1 MTRRI
6 RLGWAAL
13 AAALALA
20 ACLPPLEPLP
30 TPLVVPTALPV
41 TATLTPEPTEPPTP
55 TAPPTA
61 TDAPTPTD
69 APTATA
75 APRTIYDIFYTEDGQ
90 PMLVTAAGEGAHPLD
105 LGFDDETTLTS
116 ISPDGQWLAY
126 FTGGVI
132 YTYNFLTKTGPD
144 PFVEAAYVKALRW
157 KPDSNTLYFAVYPR
171 GGREMGGG
179 IWSFS
184 FTAIDP
190 INHVNSTE
198 ARGDWRRF
206 DFSPDGL
213 LAALCP
219 APEEAGFTCGGLY
232 ILDIVLRLA
241 QKVDLPRGCDPV
253 YLAWSPDGTRLA
265 VGCSGLLGGGA
276 KIYIV
281 DPRSLTSF
289 MLSPRGYSD
298 SWPVWSLDGTQ
309 IAFRSCIDQCEIWV
323 TDAEDG
329 EQRRAVGT
337 PIIGTGRLLWAPDGN
352 LLAAVRDERNLEA
365 GIYRISPE
373 TGGAVLVTPA
383 KLSML
388 QGVRAYEVA
397 GGQ

>member
-1 MTRRI
+1 MRPM
-6 RLGWAAL
+6 RLAWALL

-30 TPLVVPTALPV
+30 TPLVVPTALPA
-41 TATLTPEPTEPPTP
+41 TETLTPEPTDHPTE
-55 TAPPTA
+55 TAAPTA
-61 TDAPTPTD
+61 TDTLEPTA

-75 APRTIYDIFYTEDGQ
+75 APRAAYDIFYTEDGL
-90 PMLVTAAGEGAHPLD
+90 PRLVTSTGANSRALD
-105 LGFDDETTLTS
+105 LGFDDETTLNS

-126 FTGGVI
+126 FTGGEI
-132 YTYNFLTKTGPD
+132 YTYNFETAAPPQ
-144 PFVEAAYVKALRW
+144 PFVTTAYVKAMRW

-179 IWSFS
+179 IWSFA
-184 FTAIDP
+184 FTGVDP
-190 INHVNSTE
+190 VNHVNSTE

-206 DFSPDGL
+206 SFSPDGL

-219 APEEAGFTCGGLY
+219 APEETGFTCGGLY

-253 YLAWSPDGTRLA
+253 FLSWAPDGTRLA
-265 VGCSGLLGGGA
+265 VGCNGLLGGGA
-276 KIYIV
+276 KIYVV
-281 DPRSLTSF
+281 DPRALTSY

-298 SWPVWSLDGTQ
+298 SWPVWSPDGTQ
-309 IAFRSCIDQCEIWV
+309 IAFRSCVNQCEIWIS
-323 TDAEDG
+323 DAVDG

-337 PIIGTGRLLWAPDGN
+337 AIIGTGRLFWTPDGN

-365 GIYRISPE
+365 GIYRISPA

-383 KLSML
+383 KLSL
-388 QGVRAYEVA
+388 LLGVREYTVT